1 MCACAFP
8 SVDYTPSWLSRR
20 CSDHQVEPKQ
30 KYRRTR
36 EIEGDDGRQKSSLEA
51 AQRSGFSCRLAALA
65 NAAERRAGSASKTQ
79 KSSDLARR
87 KAVSYNPVLDGIRG
101 TASHLRLWC
110 DIRLVE
116 GQKRELLRQHVFM
129 HPCLELWLIGS
140 LSRLEPILPNNRVR
154 PEVLES
160 PDITHQPL

>member
-1 MCACAFP
+1 MMVDKRAALKPPNVLRFSGGAF
-8 SVDYTPSWLSRR
+8 
-20 CSDHQVEPKQ
+20 Q
-30 KYRRTR
+30 
-36 EIEGDDGRQKSSLEA
+36 IEKAVAAMSANTAWRFIRVLESA
-51 AQRSGFSCRLAALA
+51 VQRSGFSCRLAALA